1 MNITY
6 RCPEKNKGR
15 TPLVLVTLLLLL
27 PPGFPFHTLAL
38 EELKLYG
45 DEESGVFNQPIPI

>member
-38 EELKLYG
+38 DELKLYG
-45 DEESGVFNQPIPI
+45 DEES